1 MGFLDKLKG
10 MFRGKET
17 QVKEGIDKASDAA
30 QKAVPDQHD
39 AKVDAAAEKAKDVVD
54 DPADSAKSET
64 PPTDTPPA
72 ATPPTATPPPATAP

>member
-54 DPADSAKSET
+54 DLAGSDPAKPDT
-64 PPTDTPPA
+64 PPTT
-72 ATPPTATPPPATAP
+72 TPPTATPPPTTAP